1 MSLRNAKLPS
11 LRNYEE
17 AVAHYEKIK
26 PYNKNSYQSGMRPLG
41 SRRYS
46 KCLIRKDPNTSCDIE
61 LTLFGHKVIIFKPD
75 GNVHINA
82 CGYHTPTT
90 LGFMW
95 GVLTPLLNG
104 FVKNQGSIHVS
115 TREGF
120 WHKLPYDT
128 PLIFHAP
135 TDKFTN
141 LPTVY
146 KYVAQVSETKR
157 LLNMYE
163 PFLQYCKTS
172 LSLLGDAQGQWPLRE
187 AHTKLVELRERGG
200 RTKGFTRSGIPMVVN
215 DWGIELLFE
224 RFYMFDVLR
233 DPVGAR
239 QSRGYFLDRLDQAMR
254 DDDHEMTY
262 LLFVRLCASLD
273 GMRYVN
279 YVRIKQLFINL
290 LKLQHPHMLFKR
302 EEVQPSKYITRDV
315 NALFVNR
322 CGDQSLINQ
331 INGTN

>member
-1 MSLRNAKLPS
+1 MSLHNAKLPS
-11 LRNYEE
+11 LRTYEE

-26 PYNKNSYQSGMRPLG
+26 PYNKNSYQSGLRPLG

-46 KCLIRKDPNTSCDIE
+46 QCLIRKSPDTPCDIE
-61 LTLFGHKVIIFKPD
+61 LLLYGHKVIIFKPD
-75 GNVHINA
+75 GNIHINA

-95 GVLTPLLNG
+95 GVLVPLLGG
-104 FVKNQGSIHVS
+104 FATCQRSIHVS

-128 PLIFHAP
+128 PLVFHTP

-141 LPTVY
+141 LPTVH

-172 LSLLGDAQGQWPLRE
+172 LSLLGDSQGRWPLGE
-187 AHTKLVELRERGG
+187 AHAKLMELRENGTSRGVTPRG
-200 RTKGFTRSGIPMVVN
+200 APTIVLDN
-215 DWGIELLFE
+215 ELLYS

-233 DPVGAR
+233 DPVNAR
-239 QSRGYFLDRLDQAMR
+239 RCRGWFLDRLDLAMQ

-262 LLFVRLCASLD
+262 LLFVRLCASFD
-273 GMRYVN
+273 G
-279 YVRIKQLFINL
+279 VRHVTYISIKQLFISL
-290 LKLQHPHMLFKR
+290 LKLQYPHILFKR
-302 EEVQPSKYITRDV
+302 EEVQPSKYIARDV
-315 NALFVNR
+315 NVLFINR
-322 CGDQSLINQ
+322 CGDPSLIDQ

>member
-1 MSLRNAKLPS
+1 MSLHNAKLPS
-11 LRNYEE
+11 LRTYEE

-26 PYNKNSYQSGMRPLG
+26 PYNKNSYQSGLRPLG

-46 KCLIRKDPNTSCDIE
+46 QCLIRKSPDTPCDIE

-75 GNVHINA
+75 GNIHINA

-95 GVLTPLLNG
+95 GVLVPLLGG
-104 FVKNQGSIHVS
+104 FATSQRSIHVS

-135 TDKFTN
+135 TVKFTN
-141 LPTVY
+141 LSTVH

-172 LSLLGDAQGQWPLRE
+172 LSLLGDSQGRWPLSE
-187 AHTKLVELRERGG
+187 AHAKLVELRGNGTSTGITPRGA
-200 RTKGFTRSGIPMVVN
+200 PMIVRDN
-215 DWGIELLFE
+215 ELLYSQ
-224 RFYMFDVLR
+224 FYMFDVLR
-233 DPVGAR
+233 DPVNAR
-239 QSRGYFLDRLDQAMR
+239 RCRGWFLDRLDLAMQ
-254 DDDHEMTY
+254 DEDHETTY
-262 LLFVRLCASLD
+262 LLFVRLCASLE
-273 GMRYVN
+273 GVN
-279 YVRIKQLFINL
+279 HVTYISIKQLFISL
-290 LKLQHPHMLFKR
+290 LKLQYPHILFKR
-302 EEVQPSKYITRDV
+302 EEVQPSKYIARDV
-315 NALFVNR
+315 NALFINR
-322 CGDQSLINQ
+322 CGDPSLIDQ

>member
-1 MSLRNAKLPS
+1 MSLHNAKLPS
-11 LRNYEE
+11 LRTYEE
-17 AVAHYEKIK
+17 AVAHYEKVK
-26 PYNKNSYQSGMRPLG
+26 PYNKNSHQSGLRPLG

-46 KCLIRKDPNTSCDIE
+46 WCLIRKSPDTPCDIE
-61 LTLFGHKVIIFKPD
+61 LLLYGHKVIIFKPD
-75 GNVHINA
+75 GNIHINA

-95 GVLTPLLNG
+95 GVLVPLLGG
-104 FVKNQGSIHVS
+104 FATNQRSIHVS

-141 LPTVY
+141 LSTVH

-172 LSLLGDAQGQWPLRE
+172 LSLLGDSQGRWPLSE
-187 AHTKLVELRERGG
+187 AHAKLVELRGNG
-200 RTKGFTRSGIPMVVN
+200 TSTGVTPNGAPMVVRDN
-215 DWGIELLFE
+215 ELLYS

-233 DPVGAR
+233 DPVNAR
-239 QSRGYFLDRLDQAMR
+239 RCRGWFLDRLDLAMQ

-273 GMRYVN
+273 GVSHVTYIS
-279 YVRIKQLFINL
+279 IKQLFISL
-290 LKLQHPHMLFKR
+290 LKLQYPHILFKR
-302 EEVQPSKYITRDV
+302 EEVQPSKYIARDV
-315 NALFVNR
+315 NALFINR
-322 CGDQSLINQ
+322 CGDPSLIDQ